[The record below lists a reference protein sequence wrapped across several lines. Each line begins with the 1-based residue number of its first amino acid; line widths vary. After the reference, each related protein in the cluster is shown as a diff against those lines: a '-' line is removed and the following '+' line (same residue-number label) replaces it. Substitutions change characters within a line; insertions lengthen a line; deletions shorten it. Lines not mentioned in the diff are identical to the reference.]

1 MNLGGGRR
9 NAFKGVHTG
18 DAVLA
23 WGGGAS
29 LSIQADGLLGRFL
42 SSPDSSLESASGPWL
57 EAVLLEFLLVTENWS

>member
-1 MNLGGGRR
+1 M
-9 NAFKGVHTG
+9 
-18 DAVLA
+18 LA

-29 LSIQADGLLGRFL
+29 LSVQADGLSGRFL